1 MVSLIIAA
9 VLLALAL
16 LVGVTVYRKKS
27 ASGSSSSR
35 APQPKTPPAVQSGVR
50 VIPQP
55 AAPPRVPP
63 LAPTYHSPPGTAD
76 LDDVDALR
84 PEIDASAL
92 ASTRLAVTQSVPDS
106 VLADALL
113 DATPTQLQHLFAA
126 VPADVLAAAV
136 GEQKPAQ
143 QPIKAADL
151 AQLQGIGDAVDELDF
166 WNLSDKP

>member
-1 MVSLIIAA
+1 MLVSLIIVA
-9 VLLALAL
+9 VLLGLAL
-16 LVGVTVYRKKS
+16 LARFVARQRKSDAGS
-27 ASGSSSSR
+27 AR
-35 APQPKTPPAVQSGVR
+35 PPAVKTPPTVQSGVR
-50 VIPQP
+50 VVPKPPAQPVIPDF
-55 AAPPRVPP
+55 R
-63 LAPTYHSPPGTAD
+63 TPPGTAD

-92 ASTRLAVTQSVPDS
+92 ASTRLAVTQAVPDG

-113 DATPTQLQHLFAA
+113 DATPAQLQHLFAA
-126 VPADVLAAAV
+126 VPDNVLADAL
-136 GEQKPAQ
+136 GGQNTTQ